1 MSENGKKKRK
11 RNWPLAIVLLT
22 IGIIWMLI
30 DGIRGCSTF

>member
-22 IGIIWMLI
+22 TAIIWMLI